1 MNNKN
6 RGLCKS
12 FVWRHCS
19 IAWDLYKSFIF
30 SFCRDLISLFR
41 PVYHRYIFFFY
52 FPISI
57 SIEIVAYGNRRNT
70 TKEYFFFCLLEKTEK
85 MNFSFAIFIFQLRW
99 LSFLFHSVSLF
110 LRNEKKK
117 KRKGYEE
124 HEKITN
130 DLSNFLSSFPSLL
143 LFLLLFLFSRMLLN
157 KNSSC
162 SYCSVLFLIHME
174 IFFLFFLFG
183 QFSFHTNGMLD
194 FRPGINGNGFAI
206 WFFWSS

>member
-41 PVYHRYIFFFY
+41 PVYHRYIFFY
-52 FPISI
+52 FPKSI

-117 KRKGYEE
+117 KS
-124 HEKITN
+124 EKDMKNMKRLRTTWVI
-130 DLSNFLSSFPSLL
+130 FFL
-143 LFLLLFLFSRMLLN
+143 LFHRYYYFYY
-157 KNSSC
+157 SSC
-162 SYCSVLFLIHME
+162 SLVCSSIKILHVPTVQYYF
-174 IFFLFFLFG
+174 
-183 QFSFHTNGMLD
+183 
-194 FRPGINGNGFAI
+194 
-206 WFFWSS
+206 